1 MKEINFT
8 CDSCGMKLGEKA
20 PVTVKVEKIEAHAC
34 TPNCLQEWLKRMFD
48 KPVNK

>member
-34 TPNCLQEWLKRMFD
+34 TADCLREWLDRMFS
-48 KPVNK
+48 KAAKK